1 MPRAT
6 MNTKDTFDGIKAPIG
21 QVIVCVYKLIHVA
34 TGYFYIG
41 STGNYK
47 LRRKSHI
54 TALRGG
60 KHNVQKMQEL
70 YDESPHFKFEIDSV
84 GFDVEDPE
92 VREKAFAREQE
103 LLDINSD
110 NPLLLNKSS
119 NAKAI
124 VLSGEHEKKRIEKI
138 KATHQKPEVLAR
150 MTDINRSTRQSD
162 EAREQQSEISKTMW
176 TDPNHRATMEA
187 HWKDPE
193 YLRKQTENQP
203 TSKAIVAAGKAF
215 GSIQSAAKALGIG
228 RNLVKKRIKDSA
240 YADYY
245 MAE

>member
-1 MPRAT
+1 MPFTT
-6 MNTKDTFDGIKAPIG
+6 MDTIDTFDGIRAPKG
-21 QVIVCVYKLIHVA
+21 QVIVCVYKLIHIA

-41 STGNYK
+41 STNNYAM
-47 LRRKSHI
+47 RRKGHI
-54 TALRGG
+54 TTLRAG
-60 KHNVQKMQEL
+60 KHHVQKMQEL
-70 YDESPHFKFEIDSV
+70 YNESPHFRFEIDSV
-84 GFDVEDPE
+84 GFDVSDSE

-103 LLDINSD
+103 LIDLNSD
-110 NPLLLNKSS
+110 NPLLLNKAQ
-119 NAKAI
+119 NVKGGN
-124 VLSGEHEKKRIEKI
+124 LFEEYEKERIEKI
-138 KATHQKPEVLAR
+138 RIAHRRPEVKANV
-150 MTDINRSTRQSD
+150 TAANRAMRQSD

-176 TDPNHRATMEA
+176 SDPNHRATMEA

-203 TSKAIVAAGKAF
+203 TSKAVVAAGRAF